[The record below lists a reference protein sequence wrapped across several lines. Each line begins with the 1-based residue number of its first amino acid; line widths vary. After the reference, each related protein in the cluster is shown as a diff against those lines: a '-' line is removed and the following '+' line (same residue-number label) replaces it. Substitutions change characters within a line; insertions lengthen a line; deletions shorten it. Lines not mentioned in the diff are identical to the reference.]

1 MSTKRKDLTKT
12 YSGIF
17 GNQVVM
23 KSKRGKLI
31 MTIQPPKP
39 VQRPSM
45 KQLEWRRKFRA
56 ASNYAKNILKD
67 PERLSFYTSKLRKGL
82 TTYNLALKD
91 ILNPPSIQKIDT
103 SGYHGNPGDKIR
115 VTADDIFALVK
126 VAIRIVDANRNMVEE
141 GVCVFSLPTGT
152 YDYSATKVVPDLS
165 RVTVK
170 VTARD
175 MPGNETVKVAVME

>member
-23 KSKRGKLI
+23 KNRRGRII

-39 VQRPSM
+39 VKRPSR
-45 KQLEWRRKFRA
+45 KQLEWRLKFRA
-56 ASNYAKNILKD
+56 ASHYAKKILKD
-67 PERLSFYTSKLRKGL
+67 PERLLFYTSKLRNGL

-91 ILNPPSIQKIDT
+91 ILNPPSIRKIDT

-115 VTADDIFALVK
+115 ITADDIFALAEVK
-126 VAIRIVDANRNMVEE
+126 VRIVGPDRSIAEQ
-141 GVCVFSLPTGT
+141 GVCAFNLPTGT
-152 YDYSATKVVPDLS
+152 YDYSVGTVISDLS
-165 RVTVK
+165 GVTVK

-175 MPGNETVKVAVME
+175 MPGNETVMVAVME